1 MIRKAFLMSVDP
13 TAHEEYKKRHDE
25 IWPDLQSVLSA
36 HGVHN
41 YSIYLDR
48 KRSLLFG
55 YVEVESVERWDA
67 IATTDA
73 CRRWWKYMRNV
84 MPSNPDGSPVS
95 EDLEEVFHLA

>member
-13 TAHEEYKKRHDE
+13 AAHAEYKKRHDE
-25 IWPDLQSVLSA
+25 IWPELKSVLSA
-36 HGVHN
+36 HGARN

-48 KRSLLFG
+48 KRSLLFA
-55 YVEVESVERWDA
+55 YVEVESVERWNA
-67 IATTDA
+67 IATTET
-73 CRRWWKYMRNV
+73 CRRWWTFMRDV